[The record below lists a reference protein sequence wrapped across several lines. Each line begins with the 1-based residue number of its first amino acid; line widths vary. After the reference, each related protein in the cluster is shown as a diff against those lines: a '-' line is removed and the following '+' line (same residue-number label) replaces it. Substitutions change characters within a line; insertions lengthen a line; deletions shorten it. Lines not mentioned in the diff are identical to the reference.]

1 MLKIVTDNLGY
12 EFINGEEKVFFP
24 LKIVNRRNIVI
35 ENQTKLVNEYINYKG
50 KEWFNGLFE
59 LIKEVHTEITFTTS
73 SRLLINVE
81 SINSII
87 NYLDVVDMEHWLINI
102 YKVKTPK
109 KLISEFTDE
118 MRADGRW
125 NESQT
130 YTIGDY
136 NRLAAESI
144 RLKILLGP
152 ICYYAYLN
160 YSKFNQELI
169 EYTSVRLHLQLL
181 LENNRALNKV
191 NDMVKQFISTV
202 DKQVVIIEK
211 KIPEEVR
218 SNYVTYIA
226 IIQRIATA
234 TIVDDTDDKDII
246 NNLYGYCNGK
256 LVNSG
261 DVSKMI
267 RPKITVSNDESGEN
281 SSASVLES
289 YKTVTKTTIG
299 EKIQSIWAT
308 EILDT
313 CIHNSPDNYIFEDV
327 KDLNKLREILIKFY
341 ENPILSRFSIK
352 ITKLLFSTT
361 INQKAIDAVPLENI
375 INLMVLGYG
384 YLKKIGYDNIAELYI
399 SKEVEFTEISHFTKD
414 KKDKAIY
421 SELNKLYFDFGES
434 DVDNLVDVL
443 TTSNW
448 VNYNGTVEVGKTIV
462 NDLAKLYNFI
472 AYEKYRK

>member
-1 MLKIVTDNLGY
+1 
-12 EFINGEEKVFFP
+12 
-24 LKIVNRRNIVI
+24 
-35 ENQTKLVNEYINYKG
+35 
-50 KEWFNGLFE
+50 
-59 LIKEVHTEITFTTS
+59 
-73 SRLLINVE
+73 
-81 SINSII
+81 
-87 NYLDVVDMEHWLINI
+87 
-102 YKVKTPK
+102 
-109 KLISEFTDE
+109 
-118 MRADGRW
+118 
-125 NESQT
+125 
-130 YTIGDY
+130 
-136 NRLAAESI
+136 
-144 RLKILLGP
+144 
-152 ICYYAYLN
+152 
-160 YSKFNQELI
+160 
-169 EYTSVRLHLQLL
+169 
-181 LENNRALNKV
+181 
-191 NDMVKQFISTV
+191 
-202 DKQVVIIEK
+202 
-211 KIPEEVR
+211 
-218 SNYVTYIA
+218 
-226 IIQRIATA
+226 
-234 TIVDDTDDKDII
+234 
-246 NNLYGYCNGK
+246 
-256 LVNSG
+256 
-261 DVSKMI
+261 MI

-308 EILDT
+308 EILDM
-313 CIHNSPDNYIFEDV
+313 CMHNSPDNYIFEDV